1 MQSPSDTRIS
11 IDAQVDSVLP
21 KFGLAYVSDG
31 EQCWGVT
38 RQDLGNTFDSLAP
51 GMRVRL
57 ELQQHG
63 GVSLVHRCLP
73 VG

>member
-1 MQSPSDTRIS
+1 MQYHSDTRTV

-31 EQCWGVT
+31 EHCWGVT
-38 RQDLGNTFDSLAP
+38 RQDLGIAFESLAP

-63 GVSLVHRCLP
+63 GTSLVHRCQP